1 MSFNDTNHSLRVLL
15 VEDNADDVELLVLEL
30 ETGGYQVTHQQVD
43 TAIALRR
50 ALQDQP
56 WDLILVDYSMPS
68 FSAMEALA
76 VIKEY
81 QLDIPFIIV
90 SGSIGEETAV
100 EAMKAG
106 VHDYIL
112 KGKLARLLPA
122 IARELKDYQ
131 VRLERSQ
138 ALKRVERLAF
148 YDDLTHLPNR
158 TLFLECLQECI
169 KQSRHTSELFAVFVL
184 DMDRY
189 QSLKYGFGH
198 EKGHQFLQEV
208 ARRLESCLL
217 PYDTIARIGEDSF
230 AMLLRH
236 LPNSNE
242 AQQRS
247 SYVWQVLH
255 LPFVL
260 NDSLIRSSASIGI
273 VDRTIGYDRAPDFLR
288 AADVACSN
296 AKRRGIGQTVLFDA
310 RMQTEELD
318 RLQLEADLQQAI
330 QLKQFQLYY
339 QPIVCLKTNR
349 VTGFEALI
357 RWQHP
362 TKGWVSP
369 AEFIPLAERTGLI
382 SAIGQWVLTEAC
394 SQLLRWQDQLECFL
408 PLSMAVNL
416 SGIQLTQPELVDEI
430 RQLCVGFD
438 LNKVQLKLEITES
451 VLMKNAEIAISV
463 LEQLK
468 QNQVQ
473 VCIDDFGTG
482 YSSLAY
488 LHCLPIDILKI
499 DRSFVSRMLE
509 DEKNHSIV
517 RAIIALS
524 DALGLAVVAE
534 GVETQ
539 AQLDGLRSLNCDYA
553 QGYLLSRPMPT
564 VAVAEWLQD
573 FGRDAFVRQIA

>member
-1 MSFNDTNHSLRVLL
+1 MSFSDMNHSLRVLL

-30 ETGGYQVTHQQVD
+30 EMGGYQVTHQQVD

-50 ALQDQP
+50 ALQNQQ

-68 FSAMEALA
+68 FSAMQALA
-76 VIKEY
+76 VVKEY

-131 VRLERSQ
+131 VRQERRQ
-138 ALKRVERLAF
+138 ALKRIERLAF
-148 YDDLTHLPNR
+148 YDDLTDLPNR

-169 KQSRHTSELFAVFVL
+169 KQSRYTSELFAVFVL

-189 QSLKYGFGH
+189 KSLKYGFGH
-198 EKGHQFLQEV
+198 EKGYQFLQEV

-217 PYDTIARIGEDSF
+217 PYDTAARIGEDSF
-230 AMLLRH
+230 IILLRH
-236 LPNSNE
+236 LPNPNE

-260 NDSLIRSSASIGI
+260 NDSLIRSSASVGI
-273 VDRTIGYDRAPDFLR
+273 VDRTIGYDRAQDFLR
-288 AADVACSN
+288 AADVACYN
-296 AKRRGIGQTVLFDA
+296 AKRRGVGQTVLFDA

-318 RLQLEADLQQAI
+318 LLQLEADLQQAI

-349 VTGFEALI
+349 TTGFEALI

-362 TKGWVSP
+362 TKGWISP
-369 AEFIPLAERTGLI
+369 AEFIPLAEQSGLI
-382 SAIGQWVLTEAC
+382 SAIGRWVLTEAC
-394 SQLLRWQDQLECFL
+394 SQLQRWQDQLESFL

-430 RQLCVGFD
+430 QQLCVGFD

-451 VLMKNAEIAISV
+451 VLMKNAAIAIAV

-499 DRSFVSRMLE
+499 DRSFVSQMLE

-517 RAIIALS
+517 RAIIALA
-524 DALGLAVVAE
+524 DALGLTVIAE

-553 QGYLLSRPMPT
+553 QGYLLSRPMPA
-564 VAVAEWLQD
+564 VAVADWLQD
-573 FGRDAFVRQIA
+573 FSKDTFVRQIA

>member
-1 MSFNDTNHSLRVLL
+1 MSFNDMNHSLRVLL
-15 VEDNADDVELLVLEL
+15 VEDNADDAELLVLEL
-30 ETGGYQVTHQQVD
+30 ETSGYQVTHQQVD

-50 ALQDQP
+50 ALQAQS

-68 FSAMEALA
+68 FNALEALEL
-76 VIKEY
+76 VKEY
-81 QLDIPFIIV
+81 ELDIPFIIV

-100 EAMKAG
+100 KAMKAG

-122 IARELKDYQ
+122 IARELKDCQ
-131 VRLERSQ
+131 VRQERHQ

-148 YDDLTHLPNR
+148 YDDLTDLPNR

-217 PYDTIARIGEDSF
+217 PYDSVARIGEDSF
-230 AMLLRH
+230 ALLLRH

-242 AQQRS
+242 AEQRS
-247 SYVWQVLH
+247 GYVWQVLH

-260 NDSLIRSSASIGI
+260 NDSLIRSSASVGI
-273 VDRTIGYDRAPDFLR
+273 VDRTIGYDRAQDFLR
-288 AADVACSN
+288 AADVACHN
-296 AKRRGIGQTVLFDA
+296 AKRQGVGQTVLFDA

-330 QLKQFQLYY
+330 QFKQFQLYY

-349 VTGFEALI
+349 TTGFEALI

-369 AEFIPLAERTGLI
+369 AEFIPLAEQTGLI

-394 SQLLRWQDQLECFL
+394 SQLERWQDQLECFL
-408 PLSMAVNL
+408 PLSLAVNL

-430 RQLCVGFD
+430 EHLCRCFD

-451 VLMKNAEIAISV
+451 VLMKNAKLAIAV
-463 LEQLK
+463 LDQLQ
-468 QNQVQ
+468 QNQVPI
-473 VCIDDFGTG
+473 CIDDFGTG

-488 LHCLPIDILKI
+488 LHRLPIDILKI
-499 DRSFVSRMLE
+499 DQLFINRMLE

-517 RAIIALS
+517 RTIITLA
-524 DALGLAVVAE
+524 DTLGLEVVAE

-539 AQLDGLRSLNCDYA
+539 AQLEALRSLNCDYA
-553 QGYLLSRPMPT
+553 QGYLLSRPMPA
-564 VAVAEWLQD
+564 VAVADWLQD
-573 FGRDAFVRQIA
+573 FSKDTFVRQIA

>member
-1 MSFNDTNHSLRVLL
+1 MSFSDMNHSLRVLL

-30 ETGGYQVTHQQVD
+30 EMGGYQVTHQQVD

-50 ALQDQP
+50 ALQNQQ

-68 FSAMEALA
+68 FSAMQALA
-76 VIKEY
+76 VVKEY

-131 VRLERSQ
+131 VRQERRQ
-138 ALKRVERLAF
+138 ALKRIERLAF
-148 YDDLTHLPNR
+148 YDDLTDLPNR

-169 KQSRHTSELFAVFVL
+169 KQSRYTSELFAVFVL

-189 QSLKYGFGH
+189 KSLKYGFGH
-198 EKGHQFLQEV
+198 EKGYQFLQEV

-217 PYDTIARIGEDSF
+217 PYDTAARIGEDSF
-230 AMLLRH
+230 IILLRH
-236 LPNSNE
+236 LPNPNE

-260 NDSLIRSSASIGI
+260 NDSLIRSSASVGI
-273 VDRTIGYDRAPDFLR
+273 VDRTIGYDLAQDFLR
-288 AADVACSN
+288 AADVACYN
-296 AKRRGIGQTVLFDA
+296 AKRRGVGQTVLFDA

-318 RLQLEADLQQAI
+318 LLQLEADLQQAI

-349 VTGFEALI
+349 TTGFEALI

-362 TKGWVSP
+362 TKGWISP
-369 AEFIPLAERTGLI
+369 AEFIPLAEQSGLI
-382 SAIGQWVLTEAC
+382 SAIGRWVLTEAC
-394 SQLLRWQDQLECFL
+394 SQLQRWQDQLESFL

-430 RQLCVGFD
+430 QQLCVGFD

-451 VLMKNAEIAISV
+451 VLMKNAAIAIAV

-499 DRSFVSRMLE
+499 DRSFVRQMLE

-517 RAIIALS
+517 RAIIALA
-524 DALGLAVVAE
+524 DALGLTVIAE

-553 QGYLLSRPMPT
+553 QGYLLSRPMPA
-564 VAVAEWLQD
+564 VAVADWLQD
-573 FGRDAFVRQIA
+573 FSKDTFVRQIA

>member
-1 MSFNDTNHSLRVLL
+1 MSFSDMNHSLRVLL

-30 ETGGYQVTHQQVD
+30 EMGGYQVTHQQVD

-50 ALQDQP
+50 ALQNQQ

-68 FSAMEALA
+68 FSAMQALA
-76 VIKEY
+76 VVKEY

-131 VRLERSQ
+131 VRQERRQ
-138 ALKRVERLAF
+138 ALKRIERLAF
-148 YDDLTHLPNR
+148 YDDLTDLPNR

-169 KQSRHTSELFAVFVL
+169 KQSRYTSELFAVFVL

-189 QSLKYGFGH
+189 KSLKYGFGH
-198 EKGHQFLQEV
+198 EKGYQFLQEV

-217 PYDTIARIGEDSF
+217 PYDTAARIGEDSF
-230 AMLLRH
+230 IILLRH
-236 LPNSNE
+236 LPNPNE

-260 NDSLIRSSASIGI
+260 NDSLIRSSASVGI
-273 VDRTIGYDRAPDFLR
+273 VDRTIGYDRAQDFLR
-288 AADVACSN
+288 AADVACYN
-296 AKRRGIGQTVLFDA
+296 AKRRGVGQTVLFDA

-318 RLQLEADLQQAI
+318 LLQLEADLQQAI

-349 VTGFEALI
+349 TTGFEALI

-362 TKGWVSP
+362 TKGWISP
-369 AEFIPLAERTGLI
+369 AEFIPLAEQSGLI
-382 SAIGQWVLTEAC
+382 SAIGRWVLTEAC
-394 SQLLRWQDQLECFL
+394 SQLQRWQDQLESFL

-430 RQLCVGFD
+430 QQLCVGFD

-451 VLMKNAEIAISV
+451 VLMKNAAIAIAV

-499 DRSFVSRMLE
+499 DRSFVSQMLE

-517 RAIIALS
+517 RAIIALA
-524 DALGLAVVAE
+524 DALGLTVIAE

-553 QGYLLSRPMPT
+553 QGYLLSRPMPA
-564 VAVAEWLQD
+564 VAVADWLQD
-573 FGRDAFVRQIA
+573 FSRDTFVRQIA